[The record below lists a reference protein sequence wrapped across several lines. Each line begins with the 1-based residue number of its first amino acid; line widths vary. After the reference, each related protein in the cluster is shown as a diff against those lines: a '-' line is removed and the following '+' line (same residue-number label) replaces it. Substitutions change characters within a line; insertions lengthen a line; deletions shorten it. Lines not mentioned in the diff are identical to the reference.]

1 MDIFC
6 DFCYS
11 WGIHIC
17 ESDMHAI
24 YEDRSYAGGL
34 PVVAYETRNM
44 KFPAHWHADVEL
56 VCVCNGSLLV
66 GINNEPRILHKGDIA
81 ICSSGDIHYYD
92 CKSGESVHR
101 MIIFRP
107 ELVDNAGGWPRGFSF
122 SKPFAPAERSEE
134 LYQSFNAAYT
144 TIRSEIM
151 RTDLAA
157 TMLIRS
163 SLLGLCGTLTRAM
176 PTEAASVVK
185 ATHRHH
191 RLKAMQDALSFIESN
206 FMESITLKDAAEVAN
221 MSVCH
226 FSRLF
231 GTIAGDSFK
240 GYLNQLRVNKA
251 EELIKASEESIT
263 DIAYQCGYGSV
274 RSFNRAFLSARG
286 LTPSEFRG

>member
-1 MDIFC
+1 
-6 DFCYS
+6 
-11 WGIHIC
+11 
-17 ESDMHAI
+17 MHAV
-24 YEDRSYAGGL
+24 YEDRSYVGGL

-56 VCVCNGSLLV
+56 VCVCKGSLLV
-66 GINNEPRILHKGDIA
+66 GINNESRSLHEGDIA
-81 ICSSGDIHYYD
+81 VCSSGDIHYYD

-107 ELVDNAGGWPRGFSF
+107 ELVDNAGGWPRGFTF
-122 SKPFAPAERSEE
+122 IIPFAPTERSEE

-163 SLLGLCGTLTRAM
+163 SLLGLCGALARAM
-176 PTEAASVVK
+176 PTEAVSVGK
-185 ATHRHH
+185 TTHRHH
-191 RLKAMQDALSFIESN
+191 RLKAMQEALSFIESN
-206 FMESITLKDAAEVAN
+206 FMESITMKDAAEVAN

-231 GTIAGDSFK
+231 GSIAGDSFK
-240 GYLNQLRVNKA
+240 GYLSQLRIKRA
-251 EELIKASEESIT
+251 EELIKTSEESIT
-263 DIAYQCGYGSV
+263 DIAYQCGFGSV
-274 RSFNRAFLSARG
+274 RSFNRAFLTLRG
-286 LTPSEFRG
+286 VTPSQLRG